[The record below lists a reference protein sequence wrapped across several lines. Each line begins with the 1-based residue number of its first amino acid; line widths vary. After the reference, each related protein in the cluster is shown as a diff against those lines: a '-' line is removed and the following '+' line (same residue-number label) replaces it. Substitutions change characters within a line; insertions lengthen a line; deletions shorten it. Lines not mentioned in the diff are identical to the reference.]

1 MQTDDLL
8 FRIFQSF
15 PSLVFQLMGDSG
27 TDPSGYSFKSIQV
40 KQTKLTMDGLFSPPD
55 DRPED
60 PLYFIETQ
68 FQPDPDLYYRLM
80 GEIHLYLR
88 QYKPARRWQAVVFF
102 PRASVDAGIPV
113 EYQALDHLLIQRIY
127 LDSLRQETELPPA
140 LGLIRLVIEPVN
152 AAEEQARQLITQ
164 TRQQIQ
170 DPITLSRILELI
182 QTTLVYKFPTKSR
195 TEIEAMFGLSELKQT
210 KVYQEAVQEGMQG
223 EAFNLVTR
231 MLGQQIGTLPPEIQQ
246 QLETLSTDQLEA
258 LAIALLKFRT
268 PADLIQWLRQN
279 PNK

>member
-1 MQTDDLL
+1 
-8 FRIFQSF
+8 
-15 PSLVFQLMGDSG
+15 
-27 TDPSGYSFKSIQV
+27 
-40 KQTKLTMDGLFSPPD
+40 
-55 DRPED
+55 
-60 PLYFIETQ
+60 
-68 FQPDPDLYYRLM
+68 
-80 GEIHLYLR
+80 
-88 QYKPARRWQAVVFF
+88 
-102 PRASVDAGIPV
+102 VDTGIPV

-210 KVYQEAVQEGMQG
+210 KVYQEAKLEGSEE
-223 EAFNLVTR
+223 EALSYTLRLLNRRFGSVTPS
-231 MLGQQIGTLPPEIQQ
+231 LQNQIQQ
-246 QLETLSTDQLEA
+246 LSKTELETLGEA
-258 LAIALLKFRT
+258 VLDFSSES
-268 PADLIQWLRQN
+268 DLISWLSQQT
-279 PNK
+279 